1 MALPHA
7 APGEPI
13 DVRPLGGRLAQQQTA
28 ALFKSAALEV
38 IRLVLP
44 AGRSLPPHK
53 VAGEIT
59 IQCIEGKIDVTAEG
73 KSHPLGAG
81 QLLFLPGHL
90 VHGVVAIE
98 NSSALVTIALRNA
111 THGDR

>member
-59 IQCIEGKIDVTAEG
+59 IHCIEGRLIVIADGAESVLEAGEMLYLGGDVM
-73 KSHPLGAG
+73 
-81 QLLFLPGHL
+81 
-90 VHGVVAIE
+90 HGVRAVAD
-98 NSSALVTIALRNA
+98 SSALVTIALQR
-111 THGDR
+111 